1 MNMQQY
7 ITKMIDHTPFGMLLV
22 DGEGKILTKN
32 SKAKTLLGMD
42 ESITDIKQLANGIQE
57 IVLRFREGTSGLLYL
72 NSLRFFGECF
82 QDEGNQ
88 HIMLSI
94 IEDTDYMELEAIVNG
109 SFDEIFVTDG
119 EGIITRISERCKDLY
134 GVPAVQLIGKKA
146 MDLAEEGIFTP
157 SLTPQIIKEKKK
169 VSAIQ
174 MTKTG
179 KKLYVTGNP
188 IFDEHGEIYRIIF
201 NSREFSEIEALE
213 SRLQETEHLLD
224 QYRTELNQLKQLVS
238 DQKRVIYESNEMK
251 QIYQL
256 ASKVAQVDS
265 TVLIVGETGV
275 GKGVMARYMHQESQ
289 RSKHPFIQINCGA
302 IPENLIESELFGYE
316 NGAFTGAKKNGKK
329 GVFELAESGTLFLDE
344 IGELPLN
351 VQVKLLQFL
360 QERTFRR
367 VGGNELVH
375 VNTRVIAAT
384 NKDLLQS
391 IKEKKFRED
400 LYYRL
405 NVVPLTI
412 PPLRQRKEDIPA
424 LIQSFAAQ
432 FNAKYE
438 MNKQF
443 SEGAIAHL
451 TNYDWPGNVRELE
464 NLVERLIITCDENVI
479 IKNHF
484 PDYLLGTNSPSSGG
498 IIVKGI
504 FPLKQATEEVE
515 RQLVTMV
522 YQAYENTYRC
532 AEVLQVNQSTA
543 VRKINKY
550 IQHKKRRDSS
560 GER

>member
-1 MNMQQY
+1 MQQY
-7 ITKMIDHTPFGMLLV
+7 VKKMMDCTPFGLLLV
-22 DGEGKILTKN
+22 DGEGKVMTKN
-32 SKAKTLLGMD
+32 SRAEMLLHMD
-42 ESITDIKQLANGIQE
+42 QSVTDLTQLSSFIQE
-57 IVLRFREGTSGLLYL
+57 NVIKCLEDGSRQFRW
-72 NSLRFFGECF
+72 NSLRFFAEPF
-82 QDEGNQ
+82 QEESGQ
-88 HIMLSI
+88 YLLLSI
-94 IEDTDYMELEAIVNG
+94 LEDDDHMELEAIVNG

-119 EGIITRISERCKDLY
+119 KGVITRLSERCKDLY
-134 GVPAVQLIGKKA
+134 GVPAEQLIGKKA
-146 MDLAEEGIFTP
+146 MKLAEEGVFTP
-157 SLTPQIIKEKKK
+157 SLTPKIIKEKKT
-169 VSAIQ
+169 VSSIQ

-179 KKLYVTGNP
+179 KKLYVTGKP
-188 IFDEHGEIYRIIF
+188 IFDTNGEIYRIIF

-213 SRLQETEHLLD
+213 NRLQETEHLLD

-265 TVLIVGETGV
+265 TVLIVGETGA

-289 RSKHPFIQINCGA
+289 RSPHPFIQINCGA

-329 GVFELAESGTLFLDE
+329 GVFELAENGTLFLDE

-360 QERTFRR
+360 QDRTFRR
-367 VGGNELVH
+367 VGGNELIR

-391 IKEKKFRED
+391 IKEKRFRED

-424 LIQSFAAQ
+424 LIKSFAAQ

-438 MNKQF
+438 MTKQF
-443 SEGAIAHL
+443 SEDVIAHL

-464 NLVERLIITCDENVI
+464 NLIERLIITCDESLI
-479 IKNHF
+479 AKNHL
-484 PDYLLGTNSPSSGG
+484 PDYLLGTELPSTGG

-522 YQAYENTYRC
+522 YQTYGNTYRC

-550 IQHKKRRDSS
+550 IQHKKRRD
-560 GER
+560 

>member
-1 MNMQQY
+1 MRKY
-7 ITKMIDHTPFGMLLV
+7 IIKMMEHTPFGLLLV
-22 DGEGKILTKN
+22 DGQGKIMAKN
-32 SKAKTLLGMD
+32 NKAEILLRMD
-42 ESITDIKQLANGIQE
+42 ESVSSLTQLSSFIQE
-57 IVLRFREGTSGLLYL
+57 NVMKCIESVSHQFRL
-72 NSLRFFGECF
+72 NSLRFFVEHF
-82 QDEGNQ
+82 QEESNRY
-88 HIMLSI
+88 ILLSI
-94 IEDTDYMELEAIVNG
+94 LEDDGHMELEAIVNG

-119 EGIITRISERCKDLY
+119 EGVITRLSERCKDLY
-134 GVPAVQLIGKKA
+134 GVPAEQLIGKKA

-157 SLTPQIIKEKKK
+157 SLTPKIIREKKT
-169 VSAIQ
+169 VSSIQ

-179 KKLYVTGNP
+179 KKLYVTGKP
-188 IFDEHGEIYRIIF
+188 IFDTSGEIYRIIF

-213 SRLQETEHLLD
+213 NRLQETEHLLN
-224 QYRTELNQLKQLVS
+224 QYRTELNHLKQLVS
-238 DQKRVIYESNEMK
+238 DQKQVIYESSEMK

-265 TVLIVGETGV
+265 TVLIVGETGA

-289 RSKHPFIQINCGA
+289 RSKYPFIQINCGA

-329 GVFELAESGTLFLDE
+329 GVFELAENGTLFLDE

-360 QERTFRR
+360 QDRTFRR
-367 VGGNELVH
+367 VGGNELVQ

-391 IKEKKFRED
+391 IKEKRFRED

-424 LIQSFAAQ
+424 LIKSFAEQ

-438 MNKQF
+438 MTKQF
-443 SEGAIAHL
+443 SEDVIAHL

-464 NLVERLIITCDENVI
+464 NLIERLIITCDENLI
-479 IKNHF
+479 IKSHL
-484 PDYLLGTNSPSSGG
+484 PDYLLGIESPFSGG
-498 IIVKGI
+498 IIVKGMV
-504 FPLKQATEEVE
+504 PLKEATEEVE

-522 YQAYENTYRC
+522 YQTYGNTYRC

-550 IQHKKRRDSS
+550 IQHKKRRD
-560 GER
+560 

>member
-1 MNMQQY
+1 MQQY
-7 ITKMIDHTPFGMLLV
+7 ISKMIDYAPIGMLLV
-22 DGEGKILTKN
+22 DAKGKILMKN
-32 SKAKTLLGMD
+32 NKVKTLLCMD
-42 ESITDIKQLANGIQE
+42 ESITDINQLSNSVQD
-57 IVLRFREGTSGLLYL
+57 IVKRFEESTCSSLYL
-72 NSLRFFGECF
+72 NSLRFFRERF
-82 QDEGNQ
+82 QDEDNQ
-88 HIMLSI
+88 YTMLSI
-94 IEDTDYMELEAIVNG
+94 LEDIDYMELEAIVNG

-119 EGIITRISERCKDLY
+119 EGVVTRISERCNDLY
-134 GVPAVQLIGKKA
+134 GVPAAQLIGKKA
-146 MDLAEEGIFTP
+146 VDLAEEGIFTP
-157 SLTPQIIKEKKK
+157 SLTPEIIKEKNR
-169 VSAIQ
+169 VSSIQ
-174 MTKTG
+174 MTATG

-188 IFDEHGEIYRIIF
+188 IFDENGEIYRIIF

-213 SRLQETEHLLD
+213 NRLKETEHLLD
-224 QYRTELNQLKQLVS
+224 QYRTELLQLKQLAS
-238 DQKRVIYESNEMK
+238 DKKRAIYESNEMK

-275 GKGVMARYMHQESQ
+275 GKGVMARYIYQESQ
-289 RSKHPFIQINCGA
+289 RSKNPFIQINCGA
-302 IPENLIESELFGYE
+302 IPDNLIESELFGYE
-316 NGAFTGAKKNGKK
+316 SGSFTGAKKSGKK
-329 GVFELAESGTLFLDE
+329 GVFELAEYGTLFLDE
-344 IGELPLN
+344 VGELPLN

-367 VGGNELVH
+367 VGGNELVE

-405 NVVPLTI
+405 NVVPITI

-424 LIQSFAAQ
+424 LIDSFAVRI
-432 FNAKYE
+432 NAKYE
-438 MNKQF
+438 MKKQF
-443 SEGAIAHL
+443 SEEVITYL

-464 NLVERLIITCDENVI
+464 NLIERLIITCDENVI
-479 IKNHF
+479 TKSYL
-484 PDYLLGTNSPSSGG
+484 PDHLLGTESTSNGG

-522 YQAYENTYRC
+522 YQAYGNTYRC
-532 AEVLQVNQSTA
+532 AEVLQIHQSSA

-550 IQHKKRRDSS
+550 IQHKKRRDS
-560 GER
+560 ENDAL